1 MVIIQS
7 YMIDVILCFDL
18 FLGNEGRH
26 FRLES
31 NTQNAHDN
39 SVAPPLASPNYT
51 DIITI
56 DGQTLDIVGKI
67 ISIFIEIITI
77 DGQALDIVGK
87 IISNYIEIITI
98 DGQTFDIVGQITSNY
113 TNIITIDG
121 QTLDI
126 IGKIISNY
134 TDIITN

>member
-56 DGQTLDIVGKI
+56 DGQ
-67 ISIFIEIITI
+67 
-77 DGQALDIVGK
+77 ALDIVGK

-113 TNIITIDG
+113 TNSITIDG

-134 TDIITN
+134 TDIFTN

>member
-1 MVIIQS
+1 
-7 YMIDVILCFDL
+7 MIDIILCFDL

-31 NTQNAHDN
+31 DTQNAHDN
-39 SVAPPLASPNYT
+39 SVAPPQASPNNT

-67 ISIFIEIITI
+67 TSNYTYIITI
-77 DGQALDIVGK
+77 DGQILDIVGK
-87 IISNYIEIITI
+87 
-98 DGQTFDIVGQITSNY
+98 ITSNY

-126 IGKIISNY
+126 VGKIISNY